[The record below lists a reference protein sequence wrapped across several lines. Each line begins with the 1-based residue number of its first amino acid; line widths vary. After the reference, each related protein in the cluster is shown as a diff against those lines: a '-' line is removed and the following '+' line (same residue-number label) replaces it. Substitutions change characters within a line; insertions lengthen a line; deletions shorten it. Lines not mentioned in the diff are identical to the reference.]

1 MRLVKQVPH
10 FYTVDVVGIINGSG
24 LCIDEY
30 YRNQPN
36 TCKVLLFPLPVIQ
49 NGCTQVTR
57 LNTSVMKVGVACVG
71 MRFKSI
77 RLFH

>member
-10 FYTVDVVGIINGSG
+10 FYTVAVVDIINGSG

-49 NGCTQVTR
+49 NGCT
-57 LNTSVMKVGVACVG
+57 
-71 MRFKSI
+71 
-77 RLFH
+77 